1 MVFPKVTRLFSQLLG
16 SQAWLAHWNHLESF
30 QEKYLCLGFTLGPSE
45 LIGLGWGLGMKF
57 NDGFQLSQACPAL
70 RDEEGFISAV
80 LDEPKV
86 PGTWLDARTGH
97 GC

>member
-1 MVFPKVTRLFSQLLG
+1 
-16 SQAWLAHWNHLESF
+16 
-30 QEKYLCLGFTLGPSE
+30 
-45 LIGLGWGLGMKF
+45 MKF